1 MFPTILDPDPFPV
14 IKHEN
19 INGREVFPSVFIPWW
34 TLTSEIC
41 MEMRQTLEGN
51 VPTNKGASHS
61 IGITKRYYETLLKT
75 PEMKVEL
82 PGNYADVRES

>member
-1 MFPTILDPDPFPV
+1 
-14 IKHEN
+14 
-19 INGREVFPSVFIPWW
+19 
-34 TLTSEIC
+34 